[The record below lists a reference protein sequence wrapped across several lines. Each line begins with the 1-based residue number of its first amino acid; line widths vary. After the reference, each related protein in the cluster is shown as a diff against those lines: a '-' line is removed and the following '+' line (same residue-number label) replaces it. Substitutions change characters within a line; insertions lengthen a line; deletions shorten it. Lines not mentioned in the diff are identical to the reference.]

1 MAARKSSSRKS
12 SGSGGAR
19 KKSAAGKSASKRAG
33 AKSAPKRA
41 AASKRSRGSAAAR
54 PAGQRRPIWQGQLRL
69 ALVSVPV
76 VVFPATST
84 GARLSFHQ
92 VHAPSGK
99 RIRYEKVVPG
109 MGPVDTDDIVKGFEI
124 SKDRY
129 VLLEDEEIDAVKLE
143 ARKTVDLVQFVDHC
157 EIDPIWFDRP
167 YYVAPDG
174 ELAEDAYRVIRD
186 ALRSTR
192 KVGIGQLVLRGRESI
207 VALKPCG
214 DGLMMETLR
223 FADEVRNA
231 APFFADVGKG
241 KSEPELLELAETLIE
256 KKVAP
261 YDPERFKDQ
270 YTEALRAVIEAKAKK
285 KKPVEVED
293 EEAPRGGAE
302 IIDLVEALK
311 RSVRGGDSRKSGS
324 GKSVGGKSGSGGS
337 RRRKA
342 G

>member
-1 MAARKSSSRKS
+1 MAARKST
-12 SGSGGAR
+12 GGAR
-19 KKSAAGKSASKRAG
+19 GGTKPARKAKAAGRPGSSKA
-33 AKSAPKRA
+33 
-41 AASKRSRGSAAAR
+41 RGKKTSHR
-54 PAGQRRPIWQGQLRL
+54 PAGQRRPIWSGQLRL

-76 VVFPATST
+76 LVYPATRS

-109 MGPVDTDDIVKGFEI
+109 IGAVDADDILKGYEI

-167 YYVAPDG
+167 YYVVPDG
-174 ELAEDAYRVIRD
+174 DLAEDAYRVIRD
-186 ALRSTR
+186 ALRATR

-214 DGLMMETLR
+214 AGLMLETLR
-223 FADEVRNA
+223 FADEVQNA
-231 APFFADVGKG
+231 APFFADIGEG
-241 KSEPELLELAETLIE
+241 KSEPELLDLAETLIE

-261 YDPERFKDQ
+261 FDPKKFKDQ
-270 YTEALRAVIEAKAKK
+270 YTEALRDVIEAKAKK

-293 EEAPRGGAE
+293 EETPRGGAE

-311 RSVRGGDSRKSGS
+311 RSVRGGGASGGKKAGSSKASRKTPA
-324 GKSVGGKSGSGGS
+324 